1 MSKKVLII
9 DDMHESISDMLVLA
23 GFEPYY
29 RPDIA
34 RVEILEIVH
43 DYEVMIVR
51 SKTIVDQELINLATK
66 LKVIARAGAGMDK
79 LDVNYLEKKSVKII
93 NAPEGNRDAVAEH
106 ALGMLL
112 ALNHSLLKAD
122 SQVKSFNW
130 DREGNRG
137 FEVKDKT
144 VGIFGYGFVGQAFAK
159 RLSGFECK
167 IIAYDKYKTQFG
179 EENIQEVSL
188 IELQENAQILSIHVP
203 LTKETKSI
211 FNAEFL
217 SKFKK
222 LEVLINTARG
232 EVVVLEDLIEILDK
246 RKLRGACLDV
256 LEFEKFKELSE
267 TQKRTIEKLSTLG
280 NVILSPHVAGWTFE
294 SYERINRVIVE
305 KLRKLDF

>member
-1 MSKKVLII
+1 
-9 DDMHESISDMLVLA
+9 
-23 GFEPYY
+23 
-29 RPDIA
+29 
-34 RVEILEIVH
+34 
-43 DYEVMIVR
+43 
-51 SKTIVDQELINLATK
+51 
-66 LKVIARAGAGMDK
+66 
-79 LDVNYLEKKSVKII
+79 
-93 NAPEGNRDAVAEH
+93 
-106 ALGMLL
+106 
-112 ALNHSLLKAD
+112 LKAD